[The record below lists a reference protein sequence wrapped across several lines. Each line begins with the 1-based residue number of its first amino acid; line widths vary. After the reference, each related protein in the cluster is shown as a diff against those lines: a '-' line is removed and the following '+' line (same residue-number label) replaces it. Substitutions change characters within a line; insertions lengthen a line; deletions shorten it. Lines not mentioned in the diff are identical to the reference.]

1 MKQRVQ
7 KFLASKGHGSRREV
21 ERWIHEDR
29 LKINGNKVEIGTF
42 VDGNEIFS
50 LDGKNLYINAKSVKH
65 QHLIY
70 NKDNH
75 EICSRVDPSYNKS
88 VFDALPKIKSM
99 RWIMV
104 GRLDVSTTGLLLFTT
119 DGELA
124 NRLMH
129 PSYEIIRQYAVR
141 LYGHPSHEEIAA
153 LKRGVTLSDGPA
165 AFLNIKKKTKGMANS
180 WFEVSLSEGRK
191 HEVKRLWQAVGYDV
205 NKLIRIGYGPMLLP
219 KSLKKGKYQSLS
231 KKDVNV
237 LYDSVKLS
245 NKA

>member
-21 ERWIHEDR
+21 ERWIREDR
-29 LKINGNKVEIGTF
+29 LKINGLQAEIGTF
-42 VDGNEIFS
+42 VECNEVFS
-50 LDGKNLYINAKSVKH
+50 LDDKRLYINSSTVKH

-70 NKDNH
+70 NKNSH
-75 EICSRVDPSYNKS
+75 EICSRVDPGYNKS
-88 VFDALPKIKSM
+88 VFDALPKIQSM
-99 RWIMV
+99 RWVMV

-141 LYGHPSHEEIAA
+141 LYGHPSNDEIMT
-153 LKRGVTLSDGPA
+153 LKRGITLSDGQA

-180 WFEVSLSEGRK
+180 WFEVTLNEGRK
-191 HEVKRLWQAVGYDV
+191 HEVKRLWQAVGYEV
-205 NKLIRIGYGPMLLP
+205 NKLIRIGYGSILLP
-219 KSLKKGKYQSLS
+219 KSLKKGKYQHLS
-231 KKDVNV
+231 MNEVKD
-237 LYDSVKLS
+237 LYNSVKL
-245 NKA
+245 KIEI